1 MSFRLIALFLR
12 SITAQW
18 PDLSMDLLISANSLY
33 SLLSAIAGASAGE
46 KDVCDLLMDDHR
58 EALDMMQK
66 IQQSDNPDTKRTLA
80 NTVITEL
87 VRHSVAEE
95 TIVYP
100 MIAKVI
106 PDGEKWRKQDIEEHH
121 QLEEIM
127 AELEKANAELPEFN
141 AITKR
146 LQDALEHH
154 RYSNTA
160 FLNES

>member
-1 MSFRLIALFLR
+1 
-12 SITAQW
+12 
-18 PDLSMDLLISANSLY
+18 
-33 SLLSAIAGASAGE
+33 
-46 KDVCDLLMDDHR
+46 MDDHR

-127 AELEKANAELPEFN
+127 AELEKANAELP
-141 AITKR
+141 
-146 LQDALEHH
+146 
-154 RYSNTA
+154 
-160 FLNES
+160 